1 MSWLLDRLRE
11 PAKRC
16 NSSEP
21 AQPSPDSVS
30 RKCRCVQ
37 TLMSEQ
43 RSDFLTTKLGINP
56 FNRHQTELKRSS
68 FDLHKRGA
76 NFLTIT

>member
-21 AQPSPDSVS
+21 AQPSPDFVS

-56 FNRHQTELKRSS
+56 FNKHQTELKRSS
-68 FDLHKRGA
+68 LEIHKRLA
-76 NFLTIT
+76 NFLTNT

>member
-11 PAKRC
+11 PAKCC

-56 FNRHQTELKRSS
+56 FNKHQTELKCSS
-68 FDLHKRGA
+68 LKIYKRCA